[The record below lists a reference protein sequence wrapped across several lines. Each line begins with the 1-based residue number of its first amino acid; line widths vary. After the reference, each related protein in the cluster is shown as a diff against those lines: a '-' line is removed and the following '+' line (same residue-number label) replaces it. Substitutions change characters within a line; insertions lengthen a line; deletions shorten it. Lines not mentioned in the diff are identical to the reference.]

1 MKILLIIYQA
11 RKRPFSGLASRR
23 LDCPDISDRY
33 LGLGPE
39 KQKMIKQI
47 LTLRGLIEA
56 HQNHE
61 EELYGNRAKF
71 VLHEHGQ

>member
-1 MKILLIIYQA
+1 M
-11 RKRPFSGLASRR
+11 GLGSRR
-23 LDCPDISDRY
+23 LDGLDFGNRN
-33 LGLGPE
+33 LGLVPE

-47 LTLRGLIEA
+47 IALRRLTED

>member
-11 RKRPFSGLASRR
+11 RKRPFSGLGSRR
-23 LDCPDISDRY
+23 SERPDFCDRN
-33 LGLGPE
+33 LGLWSE

-47 LTLRGLIEA
+47 LTLRVLTEA

>member
-1 MKILLIIYQA
+1 MYQA
-11 RKRPFSGLASRR
+11 RKRPFKGLGRRR
-23 LDCPDISDRY
+23 LDSLDFGDKK
-33 LGLGPE
+33 LGLGSE

-47 LTLRGLIEA
+47 LALRGLTEV